1 MGETDDQ
8 EKANKELDKVNKET
22 VDLKKAE
29 EKTSDNDAEAKGD
42 AIPTRNALAALSDSD
57 DDFPAPVG
65 ADDSD
70 KEDVEDGKSMEEKLK
85 QKLREKEAEKRD
97 EKSKEKEKAKKEK
110 AEKVK
115 AEQEKAVKEKIEK
128 EKAEKIKAEQQK
140 ALKEE
145 AAKEKIEK
153 DK

>member
-1 MGETDDQ
+1 MGEKAVQEKVEKEKAEKIKAEQ

-22 VDLKKAE
+22 VDLEKAE

-97 EKSKEKEKAKKEK
+97 E
-110 AEKVK
+110 
-115 AEQEKAVKEKIEK
+115 
-128 EKAEKIKAEQQK
+128 
-140 ALKEE
+140 
-145 AAKEKIEK
+145 
-153 DK
+153 